1 MKIFRTYTVH
11 SARFIPTLD
20 SSHICSQMH
29 GHTFK
34 IIIEIDGPIDK
45 KTGFVMDF
53 YDLDLIIDNKII
65 KRIDHKVLN
74 DIKGL
79 NNPSSEFLSVW
90 VWEQLIKDIPIL
102 SSITISE
109 DNGTGVKYS
118 GA

>member
-79 NNPSSEFLSVW
+79 SNPTSEHLAKW
-90 VWEQLIKDIPIL
+90 IWNELILHLPIL
-102 SSITISE
+102 YKIEVSE
-109 DNGTGVKYS
+109 DHGTGIIYKK
-118 GA
+118 